1 MLRIKQDI
9 RNSILLR
16 MLRRLKKAMYRF
28 KKFSQ
33 KDYTFR
39 FGNDNNE
46 FLWKTKVLKSIGN
59 HSDHI
64 NYDSL
69 ISS

>member
-16 MLRRLKKAMYRF
+16 MLRRLKKVMNRF

-46 FLWKTKVLKSIGN
+46 FLWKTKVL
-59 HSDHI
+59 
-64 NYDSL
+64 
-69 ISS
+69 